1 MEDLD
6 IHYTYVIRMKVS
18 KKLKGKNRDIET
30 WLRLVHLVH
39 DNDLLEI
46 NEANSTVLEQ
56 GLFSPCKF
64 SRLQNT
70 IQR

>member
-30 WLRLVHLVH
+30 
-39 DNDLLEI
+39 
-46 NEANSTVLEQ
+46 
-56 GLFSPCKF
+56 
-64 SRLQNT
+64 
-70 IQR
+70 